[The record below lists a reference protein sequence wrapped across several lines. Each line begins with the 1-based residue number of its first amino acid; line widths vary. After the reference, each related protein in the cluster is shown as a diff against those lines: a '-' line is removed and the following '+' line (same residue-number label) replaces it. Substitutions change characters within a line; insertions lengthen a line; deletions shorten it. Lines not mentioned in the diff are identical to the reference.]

1 MFPLLGFEP
10 GELVAVRQCHQ
21 TCCRRCS
28 VADRQPAMAVPTG
41 LLRVSDDEAPV
52 HVNTVTIESQ
62 PHLPTDRAR
71 GRTLLLKGE
80 GEAVGR
86 GSRMGCWTQGKD
98 TLLLKFYSQTG
109 SYDY

>member
-1 MFPLLGFEP
+1 MFQLLGFEP
-10 GELVAVRQCHQ
+10 AELVAMRWCHQ
-21 TCCRRCS
+21 TCCRCHS

-71 GRTLLLKGE
+71 GRTLLLKG
-80 GEAVGR
+80 GR
-86 GSRMGCWTQGKD
+86 GGHWAR
-98 TLLLKFYSQTG
+98 
-109 SYDY
+109 

>member
-10 GELVAVRQCHQ
+10 GELAAMWRCHQ
-21 TCCRRCS
+21 TYCRHRS
-28 VADRQPAMAVPTG
+28 VADHQLAMAVPTG

-71 GRTLLLKGE
+71 GHTLLLRGE

-86 GSRMGCWTQGKD
+86 GSRMGCQTQGKD
-98 TLLLKFYSQTG
+98 TLLLKILLPNR
-109 SYDY
+109 

>member
-10 GELVAVRQCHQ
+10 GELVTVWRRHQ
-21 TCCRRCS
+21 TCCRHCS

-52 HVNTVTIESQ
+52 HMNTVTIESQ

-71 GRTLLLKGE
+71 GRTLLLRGE
-80 GEAVGR
+80 GEAVG
-86 GSRMGCWTQGKD
+86 
-98 TLLLKFYSQTG
+98 
-109 SYDY
+109 

>member
-10 GELVAVRQCHQ
+10 GELVTVRQRHQ
-21 TCCRRCS
+21 TCCRHCS
-28 VADRQPAMAVPTG
+28 AADRQLAMAVPTE

-71 GRTLLLKGE
+71 GRTLLLRGE
-80 GEAVGR
+80 GEAIGR
-86 GSRMGCWTQGKD
+86 GSRMGCRTQGKD
-98 TLLLKFYSQTG
+98 TLLLKILLPNW
-109 SYDY
+109 

>member
-10 GELVAVRQCHQ
+10 GELVTVRQCHQ
-21 TCCRRCS
+21 TCCRHRS

-41 LLRVSDDEAPV
+41 LLRVLDNKAPV

-71 GRTLLLKGE
+71 GRTLLLTGE
-80 GEAVGR
+80 GEAVRR

-98 TLLLKFYSQTG
+98 TLLLKILLPNR
-109 SYDY
+109 